1 MDPHELIYFQY
12 TLYYLMNRKLLLLV
26 INKRQEECRSR
37 ENMPDVI
44 KSYPRDCSIVKTP
57 EMKLA
62 FFLMKGG
69 LKTTQVMF

>member
-12 TLYYLMNRKLLLLV
+12 TLYYLTNRKLLLLV
-26 INKRQEECRSR
+26 INKRQEERRSR

-44 KSYPRDCSIVKTP
+44 KLHPRDCSIVKTP

-62 FFLMKGG
+62 FLLMKGD
-69 LKTTQVMF
+69 